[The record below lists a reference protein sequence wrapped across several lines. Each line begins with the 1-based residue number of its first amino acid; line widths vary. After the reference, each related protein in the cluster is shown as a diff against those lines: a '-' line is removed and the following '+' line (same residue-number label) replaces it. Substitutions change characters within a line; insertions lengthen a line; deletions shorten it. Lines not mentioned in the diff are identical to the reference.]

1 MSPLPFRWLAA
12 AAIVPSIALTASAL
26 DPKAAQPLVAP
37 KRPHETELHGQ
48 RLTDDYFWLK
58 DKKNPDTI
66 AHLEAE
72 NAFAAAVMKPTQK
85 LQETLYKEYLSR
97 IKQTD
102 LSVPYRNGMY
112 WYYSKTLEERQ
123 YPTFCRNKGSP
134 DTAEEVIL
142 DVNEL
147 AKGKKFMSDR
157 IAAVSD
163 DGTKSC
169 SCRTLRVPRIP
180 AQCKGPSDGEGARR

>member
-1 MSPLPFRWLAA
+1 MG
-12 AAIVPSIALTASAL
+12 
-26 DPKAAQPLVAP
+26 Q
-37 KRPHETELHGQ
+37 HGQ

-66 AHLEAE
+66 AYLEAE
-72 NAFAAAVMKPTQK
+72 NAYAAAVMKPTQK

-112 WYYSKTLEERQ
+112 WYYRKTFEERQ
-123 YPTFCRNKGSP
+123 YPTFCRSKGSP

-147 AKGKKFMSDR
+147 AKGEKFMSDR

-163 DGTKSC
+163 DGTRVMFLSDTPGSANTC
-169 SCRTLRVPRIP
+169 SV
-180 AQCKGPSDGEGARR
+180 